1 MKLRAVQ
8 LVPVLVAAL
17 FLVAAVAPVC
27 AGDENCSMPCC
38 RHKARPASSHA
49 GAAQAKP
56 CCSQTANP
64 SPVSGSGCRYDQTH
78 LALDP
83 GHAAP
88 LLALAA
94 TPSVLSEDVPGLRSW
109 PRTVFLEATTRFK
122 TPIFLRTQALLI

>member
-8 LVPVLVAAL
+8 FVPVLVAAL
-17 FLVAAVAPVC
+17 FLVAAVAPAC

-49 GAAQAKP
+49 GAAHAKP
-56 CCSQTANP
+56 CCSPTANP
-64 SPVSGSGCRYDQTH
+64 APASGSGCRYDQTH

-88 LLALAA
+88 LLALAP
-94 TPSVLSEDVPGLRSW
+94 TPSVISREAPRLRSS
-109 PRTVFLEATTRFK
+109 PRTIFLEATTRFK
-122 TPIFLRTQALLI
+122 TPIFLRTQTLLI